1 MKIYIPKHLRDIELI
16 NRLYK
21 MIIEQSKQD
30 EGSKDSFSDYQWS
43 LSNDP
48 VKRFIDLCLPKDLV
62 DRQDTINYLSAL
74 FYSVKGTYKVF
85 DHLIYHNLIDS
96 SRSRITY
103 TAREIKIEISKIG
116 VNKEIFCSALEDFLE
131 ALLYFES
138 LKIYI
143 DDIDLEMTGNLTTQ
157 LNHGEVY
164 YQHYEAVVDND

>member
-1 MKIYIPKHLRDIELI
+1 
-16 NRLYK
+16 

-30 EGSKDSFSDYQWS
+30 EVGKDSFSDYQWS

-85 DHLIYHNLIDS
+85 DYLIFHNLIDS

-164 YQHYEAVVDND
+164 YQYYEAVVDND